1 MLLKVNF
8 IVISD
13 EIEVIIINGKK
24 IDVINYRF
32 EEDLIDNRKDV
43 DDKEKVFNVDV
54 KDKND
59 KIVKNEFNLYVK
71 NEYKI
76 EIIKYKDKVYKIVEY
91 KYIKIIVIDSRS
103 V

>member
-43 DDKEKVFNVDV
+43 DDKEKVFNVDI
-54 KDKND
+54 KD
-59 KIVKNEFNLYVK
+59 
-71 NEYKI
+71 
-76 EIIKYKDKVYKIVEY
+76 
-91 KYIKIIVIDSRS
+91 
-103 V
+103 